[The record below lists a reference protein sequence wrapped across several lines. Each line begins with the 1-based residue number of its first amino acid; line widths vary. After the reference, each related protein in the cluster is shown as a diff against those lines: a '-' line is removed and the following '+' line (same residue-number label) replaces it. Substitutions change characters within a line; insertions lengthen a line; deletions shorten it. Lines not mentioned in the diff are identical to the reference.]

1 MGMDWGWG
9 RNCEKVLDTWSRGPK
24 TPAPSHSEQE
34 AETGLLT
41 TSITLPVAI
50 CPGWQVAFDQ
60 TQWVLQHW
68 RAPRWRDRAF
78 CRTRSGLEL
87 RIRELIGQE
96 HQAAVAHFPD
106 WHPDVDGTEREFNCI
121 TTLRH

>member
-1 MGMDWGWG
+1 M
-9 RNCEKVLDTWSRGPK
+9 DTWSRGPK

-41 TSITLPVAI
+41 TSITFPVAI

-60 TQWVLQHW
+60 L
-68 RAPRWRDRAF
+68 
-78 CRTRSGLEL
+78 GK
-87 RIRELIGQE
+87 E

-106 WHPDVDGTEREFNCI
+106 WHPDVDGTEAQS
-121 TTLRH
+121 TA